1 MERREEED
9 ESELTRRVQS
19 ALGEELEIMG
29 SEVTTEDV
37 NKWMSGIRECGL
49 KEVRECAHSLLSPLR
64 DSKITFTLFSSHS
77 YTYL

>member
-49 KEVRECAHSLLSPLR
+49 K
-64 DSKITFTLFSSHS
+64 K
-77 YTYL
+77 